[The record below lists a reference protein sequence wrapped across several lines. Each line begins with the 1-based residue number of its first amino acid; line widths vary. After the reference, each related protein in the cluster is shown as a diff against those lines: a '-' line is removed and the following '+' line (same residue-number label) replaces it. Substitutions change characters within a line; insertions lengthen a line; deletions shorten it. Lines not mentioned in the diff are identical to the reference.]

1 MKNLLKFPKIE
12 NNYIN
17 ILLKSTRFLL
27 ITFGVFSSTFLILDN
42 FFIFYSTLYP
52 LILTIIY
59 YYTICLLILSVILF
73 SICVIIL
80 IPLLPFKPTRI
91 FSSVGL
97 IISSYVFTLTFW
109 NTYLFG
115 LFDGIDKDSLLILSV
130 LFIIIII
137 SRTLGI
143 YGIDKKINNLYNNKF
158 YFWLTVISII
168 IIIISS
174 LGLLLP
180 DLLNYYNADFNKIN
194 KSENRTH
201 NEELGYFDSDEFS
214 FVFYYPSYL
223 KVEINEDNPKQ
234 LFVYPKINN
243 DPLTAIVITEISNND
258 LEDSE
263 NTEPNEN
270 ISLTD
275 NNITKEVGNLVLLE
289 NWTLI
294 EDTNS
299 EIKVRIGYLIEENK
313 GAKPLIKEFDEIVN
327 AISFK

>member
-1 MKNLLKFPKIE
+1 MG
-12 NNYIN
+12 Y
-17 ILLKSTRFLL
+17 
-27 ITFGVFSSTFLILDN
+27 
-42 FFIFYSTLYP
+42 
-52 LILTIIY
+52 
-59 YYTICLLILSVILF
+59 
-73 SICVIIL
+73 
-80 IPLLPFKPTRI
+80 LP
-91 FSSVGL
+91 
-97 IISSYVFTLTFW
+97 SYVFTLTFW

-115 LFDGIDKDSLLILSV
+115 LFDGIDKGLLFTLAV
-130 LFIIIII
+130 LFIIILI

-143 YGIDKKINNLYNNKF
+143 YGIDKKSDNKLYSWIDKKINNLYNNKF
-158 YFWLTVISII
+158 YFRLVIISII
-168 IIIISS
+168 TMIISS

-194 KSENRTH
+194 KSENQTY

-243 DPLTAIVITEISNND
+243 EPLTAIIITEISNND
-258 LEDSE
+258 LEDPENNKLSE
-263 NTEPNEN
+263 N
-270 ISLTD
+270 IALTD
-275 NNITKEVGNLVLLE
+275 NSITKEVGNLVLLE

-294 EDTNS
+294 EDMSS